1 LSTYSARNDLLLG
14 HSSGNHGAGS
24 DTAARPNSDQRKGT
38 KPPEN
43 LPAGR
48 RPPERDSALTLCF
61 FSRTFDRGVISSI
74 FRSRASVAPT
84 IPLAWE
90 PKNIGRLR
98 LFLAKSPAESTSQH
112 STFASELA
120 PIGGPP
126 QEIRPDSVGPSSPST
141 QGIRRVTSVS
151 LWYRGFEPFTR
162 KIAKM
167 PNSLRAPGCLR
178 RRQASLPLWD
188 VNSHFPQSNY
198 GKFDSF

>member
-1 LSTYSARNDLLLG
+1 MSPGIRPFVASPTSRFGRLLPVPYRISRPPRSLLRQTCDLAAHVEYLFRPKRPPPG

-24 DTAARPNSDQRKGT
+24 DTAARPISDQRKGT
-38 KPPEN
+38 KPPQN

-84 IPLAWE
+84 IPLAWV
-90 PKNIGRLR
+90 PKNIGRFR

-120 PIGGPP
+120 PIGGPLN
-126 QEIRPDSVGPSSPST
+126 R
-141 QGIRRVTSVS
+141 
-151 LWYRGFEPFTR
+151 
-162 KIAKM
+162 
-167 PNSLRAPGCLR
+167 
-178 RRQASLPLWD
+178 
-188 VNSHFPQSNY
+188 
-198 GKFDSF
+198 